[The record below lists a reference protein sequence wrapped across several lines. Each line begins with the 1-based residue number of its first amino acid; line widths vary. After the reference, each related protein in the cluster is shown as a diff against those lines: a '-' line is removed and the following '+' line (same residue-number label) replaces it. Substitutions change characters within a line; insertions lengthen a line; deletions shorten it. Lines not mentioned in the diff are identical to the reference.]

1 MSTPRAL
8 SIAEQMDVLRSNADV
23 ATFALD
29 HLGLPAAWRDT
40 NQPENTARCQDAV
53 NRVFSL
59 TRADIEAALDARG
72 PLPEQLPYLHTTAGS
87 RDGWYLIP
95 REGEWDYYWQERGFP
110 NFLWT
115 FNDSAELR
123 KLLINVFIPV
133 WLKHLCLPCRTKQGE
148 TLLQP

>member
-8 SIAEQMDVLRSNADV
+8 SIAEQIQVLRSNADV
-23 ATFALD
+23 ATFALE

-53 NRVFSL
+53 NRVFTL
-59 TRADIEAALDARG
+59 TRAEIEAVLDACG
-72 PLPEQLPYLHTTAGS
+72 PLPEQLPFVHTTAGS
-87 RDGWYLIP
+87 RDGWYLIT

-115 FNDSAELR
+115 FDDPTELR
-123 KLLINVFIPV
+123 KLLINAFMPV
-133 WLKHLCLPCRTKQGE
+133 WLNHLCVPCRTKEGE
-148 TLLQP
+148 VLLRP